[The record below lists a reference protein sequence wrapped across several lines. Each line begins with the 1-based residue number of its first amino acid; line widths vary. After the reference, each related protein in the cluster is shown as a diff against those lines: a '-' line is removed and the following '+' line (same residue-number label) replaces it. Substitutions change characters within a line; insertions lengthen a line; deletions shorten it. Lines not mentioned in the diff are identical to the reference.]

1 MGQQGAI
8 RVSGA
13 CQGAAPVTHAAEA
26 LRPVGLSTPAFTV
39 LPIVGRAGDPS
50 SPCVIGERV
59 VVPRD
64 TMAYI

>member
-13 CQGAAPVTHAAEA
+13 CQGAAPLTHSAEA

-39 LPIVGRAGDPS
+39 LQIVVRAG
-50 SPCVIGERV
+50 ERM

-64 TMAYI
+64 TLAYI